1 MQYPNVHIAKF
12 IDRPNRFI
20 AHCQLIDTGE
30 VVTTHV
36 KNTGRTTIL
45 QPGVTTALVHND
57 NPNRKTRYDLVAA
70 KKYDRQWINIDS
82 QAPNKVVKTGLETNY
97 IKLPGIQSISKVN
110 PETTYLDSRLDFAGA
125 DNLNRPFFL
134 EVKGVTLINEG
145 IAAFPD
151 APTTRGL
158 KHVQTLE
165 RAVDAGYLAYL
176 LFVIQIPNVKKV
188 TIDRDI
194 FIELAVEIGKAQRKG
209 VHVVAY
215 DCKVEP
221 DTLVLDQPVPFDLN
235 QKFVSDGLPSSIGKQ
250 SNK

>member
-1 MQYPNVHIAKF
+1 MQYPNVHLAKF

-125 DNLNRPFFL
+125 DNLDRPFFL

-176 LFVIQIPNVKKV
+176 LFVIQISNVKKV

-194 FIELAVEIGKAQRKG
+194 FNELAVEIGKAQRKS

-250 SNK
+250 SK